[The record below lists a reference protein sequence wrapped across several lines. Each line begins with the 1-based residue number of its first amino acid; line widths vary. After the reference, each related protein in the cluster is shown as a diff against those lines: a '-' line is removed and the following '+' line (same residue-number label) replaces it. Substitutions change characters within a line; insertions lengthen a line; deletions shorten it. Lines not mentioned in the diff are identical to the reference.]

1 VELFNQLRKL
11 GIGACGTARK
21 DVTDPVFGNGVL
33 EAWKPK
39 WGTLWSKMD
48 GKIDKSGDIGCGVLV
63 SAWQDSAVVK
73 FCSTIHYGTEWTV
86 QERKKPKDTSSNS
99 VVTKAPFISFDL
111 PIDQAPGRK
120 KKDPIDYIHH

>member
-1 VELFNQLRKL
+1 
-11 GIGACGTARK
+11 
-21 DVTDPVFGNGVL
+21 
-33 EAWKPK
+33 
-39 WGTLWSKMD
+39 MD

-73 FCSTIHYGTEWTV
+73 FCSTIHRGTEWTV

-120 KKDPIDYIHH
+120 KKDPTDYVHCRFLPIPTMVDNYNHYMNGVDISDQL